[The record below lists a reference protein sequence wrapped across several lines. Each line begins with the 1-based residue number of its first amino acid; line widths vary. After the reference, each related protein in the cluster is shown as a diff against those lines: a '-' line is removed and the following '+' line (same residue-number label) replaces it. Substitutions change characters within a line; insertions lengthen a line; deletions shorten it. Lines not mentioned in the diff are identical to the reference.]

1 MLDQLIQTAQ
11 QQLGPQLE
19 QIGVQ
24 PSQLGDIFN
33 VAQDSLTDGLQ
44 KEAVGGGLDSVF
56 SLFNGQGGNLQSNSI
71 VSSLS
76 NGFVS
81 SLVSKLGIDQSL
93 ASKISGV
100 VVPFIM
106 EKFAGSETGSASSPN
121 DLADKLGFGGDI
133 TSSLGGLLGGKDKG
147 GDLLGGIGNLF

>member
-106 EKFAGSETGSASSPN
+106 EKFAGSETGSASSPT